1 MHIGSG
7 VFLLVLGAILSWG
20 VADRVSG
27 VNLHV
32 IGLICMA
39 GGVLA
44 ILFSLVTG
52 SRSRGY
58 GHPHRDRRQGDRH
71 HGRAGRRRVLTRHTD
86 PLDIP
91 THSTY

>member
-7 VFLLVLGAILSWG
+7 VFLLVLGAILNWG

-32 IGLICMA
+32 IGLICIA
-39 GGVLA
+39 VGVLA
-44 ILFSLVTG
+44 ILLSLVTG

-58 GHPHRDRRQGDRH
+58 SATRTATVDKATGTTVE
-71 HGRAGRRRVLTRHTD
+71 RVD
-86 PLDIP
+86 VE
-91 THSTY
+91 S

>member
-58 GHPHRDRRQGDRH
+58 SATRTATVDTATGTTVE
-71 HGRAGRRRVLTRHTD
+71 RVD
-86 PLDIP
+86 VE
-91 THSTY
+91 S

>member
-7 VFLLVLGAILSWG
+7 VFLLVLGAILNWG

-27 VNLHV
+27 LNLHV

-44 ILFSLVTG
+44 TLLSLVTG

-58 GHPHRDRRQGDRH
+58 SATRTATVDKATGTTVE
-71 HGRAGRRRVLTRHTD
+71 RVD
-86 PLDIP
+86 VE
-91 THSTY
+91 S

>member
-7 VFLLVLGAILSWG
+7 VFLLVLGAILNWG

-44 ILFSLVTG
+44 ILLSLVTG

-58 GHPHRDRRQGDRH
+58 SATRTATVDKATGTTVE
-71 HGRAGRRRVLTRHTD
+71 RVD
-86 PLDIP
+86 VE
-91 THSTY
+91 S

>member
-7 VFLLVLGAILSWG
+7 VFLLVLGAILNWG

-27 VNLHV
+27 VNLHI
-32 IGLICMA
+32 IGPICMA

-44 ILFSLVTG
+44 ILLSLVTG

-58 GHPHRDRRQGDRH
+58 SATRTATVDKATGTTVE
-71 HGRAGRRRVLTRHTD
+71 RVD
-86 PLDIP
+86 VE
-91 THSTY
+91 S

>member
-7 VFLLVLGAILSWG
+7 VFLLVLGAILKLG
-20 VADRVSG
+20 RRGPRLG

-44 ILFSLVTG
+44 ILLAGHRLLLAGLLGHRTATVDKATG
-52 SRSRGY
+52 TTVE
-58 GHPHRDRRQGDRH
+58 
-71 HGRAGRRRVLTRHTD
+71 RVD
-86 PLDIP
+86 VE
-91 THSTY
+91 S